1 MVKMERFVRWW
12 GRGGA
17 GRALC
22 AVAVVLLA
30 AVIIQYRYMNEFP
43 AFIHAWAQDDRYA
56 LAVGFLNNG
65 FDFFHPE
72 TMIYNKQFPGW
83 WAEASPTTVTA
94 VDFPIHEYV
103 VALLMKL
110 LGTDSPWVFRGW
122 SLLCSLVGLL
132 FLYRLSFLLTRS
144 FFKSLMVVMVTMT
157 APVYAYYFNGF
168 IPSVPAFALA
178 VAAVWAYVVYYRSG
192 KGGYFSLGVALFT
205 LAMLI
210 RTTFAIPLIAVCA
223 FELLRVLC
231 GESGWKNKIPVL
243 LIAAVCYGG
252 WFAWN
257 SHLRAACGSLFL
269 NELMPPR
276 SGAEVR
282 ELLADTWRNWGFQ
295 YFQIWHYLLFLL
307 VVVAALAAALRKK
320 RVAAV
325 LRRRNAVVL
334 PKSSSSDDCCGREVM
349 DSGKKAVPL
358 WLLPAI
364 MLFGDLLFAVAMM
377 RQFPQHDYYF
387 LDSFFLP
394 LLLLFACLLGWL
406 PQPRL
411 KWVKPASVLVASA
424 WVLLMLSH
432 TVKTQK
438 ERRWLGD
445 EAYQCYL
452 HFQDADRFLDSLQVP
467 ADAKILALYAYP
479 QNGPFL
485 QMRRK
490 GYTVM
495 RHKEPVVRAALRWN
509 FSYIVVENEIF
520 RAHFEERKEVLCRLS
535 RVADNGRIA
544 LCTLSDNCCNATA
557 EDFFK

>member
-144 FFKSLMVVMVTMT
+144 FFKSLLVVMVTMT

-192 KGGYFSLGVALFT
+192 KGDYFSLGVALFT

-307 VVVAALAAALRKK
+307 VVVAAVAAALRKK

-325 LRRRNAVVL
+325 LRRRNAAVL

-364 MLFGDLLFAVAMM
+364 MLFGDFLFAVAMM

-394 LLLLFACLLGWL
+394 IVLTFAGLLSILPNPEKQWNRITALIVVLALTGFMTFEACQKQQTRRKEGVEALTTAIRYKNAN
-406 PQPRL
+406 Q
-411 KWVKPASVLVASA
+411 
-424 WVLLMLSH
+424 MLEKSGYGS
-432 TVKTQK
+432 KD
-438 ERRWLGD
+438 L
-445 EAYQCYL
+445 
-452 HFQDADRFLDSLQVP
+452 RFLTLFS
-467 ADAKILALYAYP
+467 YP
-479 QNGPFL
+479 QNTPYV
-485 QMRRK
+485 MMDRE
-490 GYTVM
+490 GYAVMWNDTTV
-495 RHKEPVVRAALRWN
+495 
-509 FSYIVVENEIF
+509 
-520 RAHFEERKEVLCRLS
+520 
-535 RVADNGRIA
+535 
-544 LCTLSDNCCNATA
+544 
-557 EDFFK
+557 